1 MIQNQSQPSWI
12 EESHLHF
19 IMEYTSSV
27 LVLFNRM
34 EWMFDTKSARLHVLK
49 QINHPESNYLS
60 NFICFVWTY
69 EIFLVGRRVQVISP
83 SPNILCF
90 NLCIPNL
97 FICIVL
103 KEHFSGKFM
112 RTSGTCNN
120 FWPAGCTGQ
129 PG

>member
-1 MIQNQSQPSWI
+1 MIRNQSQPSWI
-12 EESHLHF
+12 EESHLHI
-19 IMEYTSSV
+19 IMEYTSCYF
-27 LVLFNRM
+27 LTTWNECLIQ
-34 EWMFDTKSARLHVLK
+34 KSARLHVLK